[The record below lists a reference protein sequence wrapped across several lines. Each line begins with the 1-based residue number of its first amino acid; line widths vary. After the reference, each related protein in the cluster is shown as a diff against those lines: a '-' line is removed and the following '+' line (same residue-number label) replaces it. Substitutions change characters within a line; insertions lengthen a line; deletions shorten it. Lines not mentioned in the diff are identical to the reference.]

1 MTNALPKQGTLSDAH
16 WISETAAEDPAIPD
30 SVLTKWRW
38 YRTTSK
44 RACGLS
50 HRFEVLNLALAAL
63 APAVTLTVDQPVI
76 GALLGTAAVIVGGI
90 RSTYRWQENWIS
102 RSRTRYAIEREITYY
117 KHRIPPYDTTSS
129 AANLVKTVE
138 EISEAEGRAWEAE
151 RRDVNSAQQ
160 PPASN

>member
-1 MTNALPKQGTLSDAH
+1 MLA
-16 WISETAAEDPAIPD
+16 
-30 SVLTKWRW
+30 KWSW

-63 APAVTLTVDQPVI
+63 APAITLTVDQPVI

-90 RSTYRWQENWIS
+90 RSSYRWQENWIS

-117 KHRIPPYDTTSS
+117 KHRVPPYDTRSN
-129 AANLVKTVE
+129 AATLVTTVE
-138 EISEAEGRAWEAE
+138 EITEAEGRAWEAD
-151 RRDVNSAQQ
+151 RRSVTSAQQ
-160 PPASN
+160 PPATN